1 MVTHNLELL
10 PDLVADVLVVGMHPR
25 QRSLA
30 LVRIID
36 AERVTWP
43 EAFQF
48 EQHSEVVGPLGP
60 VASGRRGH
68 DPRYGPLDLSVSDD
82 KMGRSTD
89 HHFRQ

>member
-1 MVTHNLELL
+1 MQITEPSRQIDVLHTT
-10 PDLVADVLVVGMHPR
+10 DVLVVGMHPR

-68 DPRYGPLDLSVSDD
+68 DPRYGPSI
-82 KMGRSTD
+82 
-89 HHFRQ
+89 

>member
-48 EQHSEVVGPLGP
+48 EQHSEVVGPF
-60 VASGRRGH
+60 RRSIGSSCQ
-68 DPRYGPLDLSVSDD
+68 RE
-82 KMGRSTD
+82 KRT
-89 HHFRQ
+89 